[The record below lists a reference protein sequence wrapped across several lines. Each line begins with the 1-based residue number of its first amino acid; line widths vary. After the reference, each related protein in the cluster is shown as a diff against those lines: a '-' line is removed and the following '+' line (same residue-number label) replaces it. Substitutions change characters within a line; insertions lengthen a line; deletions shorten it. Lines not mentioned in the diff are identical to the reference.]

1 MTKTSTAS
9 EFAVKQIPAD
19 QFMSV
24 VDLWSF
30 AYNIPVIDPVG
41 GKDKIRDKVRDFCR
55 DGMSYLVGAYDADKL
70 AAAAGIIDFDM
81 HLGDRW
87 VKCGGIAGV
96 ATYAEY
102 RRKRLVRDLL
112 KNCLQKLHD
121 EEVPVSALWPFS
133 YSFYERL
140 GWSVTD
146 MRHQAVVALSALRTA
161 GGDSQAYRSV
171 TKEELGM
178 APHMHLQWS
187 EQLNLSLLRNN
198 YRWKMMMDDPRF
210 RYRLFV
216 HKDGYMLW
224 NFGESPDRT
233 LYVSEWCYMSEQAFV
248 DGLALISQMDSQFDK
263 ARVVLPEIE
272 RFLRIVGVGSSPEIK
287 LLPGMMSRVV
297 HLESFLEC
305 LSVRNKA
312 EIDVMDPLGVTA
324 EDDDRP
330 VRESGPGALMQHVT
344 SFWKTPNPDFPAA
357 LYGVAAHFPP
367 FSIERY

>member
-1 MTKTSTAS
+1 MANLNTVS
-9 EFAVKQIPAD
+9 ELTVREIAPEE
-19 QFMSV
+19 FMSV

-30 AYNIPVIDPVG
+30 AYNIPAIDPVG

-55 DGMSYLVGAYDADKL
+55 DGVSYLVGAFDGKKL
-70 AAAAGIIDFDM
+70 AASASIIDFDM
-81 HLGDRW
+81 HLGNRW

-102 RRKRLVRDLL
+102 RRQRLVREML
-112 KNCLQKLHD
+112 KCCLQKLHD
-121 EEVPVSALWPFS
+121 DRVPVSALWPFS
-133 YSFYERL
+133 YSFYEKL

-146 MRHQAVVALSALRTA
+146 MRHQAVVDLSALRTV
-161 GGDSQAYRSV
+161 GGDSGAYRSV
-171 TKEELGM
+171 SNDDLSMAQEL
-178 APHMHLQWS
+178 HEQWS
-187 EQLNLSLLRNN
+187 EQLNLSLRRND
-198 YRWKMMMDDPRF
+198 YRWQKMMEDPRC

-224 NFGESPDRT
+224 NFGESQDRT
-233 LYVSEWCYMSEQAFV
+233 LYVSEWCYKSDHAFV

-263 ARVVLPEIE
+263 ARIALPEIN

-305 LSVRNKA
+305 LPGLHKA
-312 EIDVMDPLGVTA
+312 EIDVMDPLGITA
-324 EDDDRP
+324 DDDDRS
-330 VRESGPGALMQHVT
+330 VREAGPGALMQHVT
-344 SFWKTPNPDFPAA
+344 NFWKTPHDEFPAA
-357 LYGVAAHFPP
+357 LYGVAANFPP